1 MTDEENERKWV
12 CLSIIA
18 FVIILLTY
26 GQLLFVLP
34 RIDLESMR
42 RSGEISGITYSLLH
56 YSPWWIITITMSHL
70 IFTLR
75 ESSRGLWKSGKEE
88 LREWLRLRSGK

>member
-1 MTDEENERKWV
+1 MIEEKSERKWV
-12 CLSIIA
+12 CLSIIG

-34 RIDLESMR
+34 RIDLEQMR
-42 RSGEISGITYSLLH
+42 RSGEISGFTYSLLH
-56 YSPWWIITITMSHL
+56 YSPWWIITITMSHF

-75 ESSRGLWKSGKEE
+75 EASRGLWESGKEE
-88 LREWLRLRSGK
+88 LREWLRSRSKK